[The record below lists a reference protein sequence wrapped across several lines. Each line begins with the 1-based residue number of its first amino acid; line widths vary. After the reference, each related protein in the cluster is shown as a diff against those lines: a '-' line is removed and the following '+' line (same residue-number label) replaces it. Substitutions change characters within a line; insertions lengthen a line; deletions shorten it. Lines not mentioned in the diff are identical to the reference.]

1 MENLMINNYK
11 TEIKY
16 AGDEMF
22 VGTSASGHSQIIDTK
37 GDNKTAASPVELLL
51 IAVGSCT
58 AIDVVSILQKKRQI
72 ITDYK
77 VELTGA
83 RRDEHPR
90 SFTKINIHHIVYG
103 RSVSEKAV
111 ADAIELSDTKY
122 CSVADTLKP
131 KVEITT
137 SFEIIEVE

>member
-1 MENLMINNYK
+1 MLENNYR

-16 AGDEMF
+16 AGEDMF
-22 VGTSASGHSQIIDTK
+22 IGTSASGHSQVIDTK
-37 GDNKTAASPVELLL
+37 SIGKSAASPVELLL

-58 AIDVVSILQKKRQI
+58 AIDVVSILRKKRQI
-72 ITDYK
+72 VSDYK
-77 VELTGA
+77 IEVTGT

-137 SFEIIEVE
+137 SFEIIEDGKE

>member
-1 MENLMINNYK
+1 MTSNYK

-16 AGDEMF
+16 TGNEMF
-22 VGTSASGHSQIIDTK
+22 IGTSASGHSQVIDTK

-58 AIDVVSILQKKRQI
+58 AIDVVSILKKKRQI
-72 ITDYK
+72 VTDYK
-77 VELTGA
+77 VEVTGE
-83 RRDEHPR
+83 RREEHPR

-122 CSVADTLKP
+122 CSVAATLKP
-131 KVEITT
+131 AAEITT
-137 SFEIIEVE
+137 SFEIVEQVKE

>member
-1 MENLMINNYK
+1 MENNYK

-16 AGDEMF
+16 VGDETF
-22 VGTSASGHSQIIDTK
+22 VGTSASGHSQVIDTK
-37 GDNKTAASPVELLL
+37 SVDKKAASPVELLL

-58 AIDVVSILQKKRQI
+58 AIDVVSILKKKRQI
-72 ITDYK
+72 VTDYK
-77 VELTGA
+77 VEVTGT

-111 ADAIELSDTKY
+111 SDAIELSDTKY

-131 KVEITT
+131 KAEITS
-137 SFEIIEVE
+137 SFEIVEAEL

>member
-1 MENLMINNYK
+1 MSENNYK

-16 AGDEMF
+16 IGNEMF
-22 VGTSASGHSQIIDTK
+22 VGTSASGHAQVVDTK
-37 GDNKTAASPVELLL
+37 SVGKSAASPVELLL

-58 AIDVVSILQKKRQI
+58 AIDVVSILEKKRQI
-72 ITDYK
+72 VTDYK
-77 VELTGA
+77 LEVTGK
-83 RRDEHPR
+83 RRDEFPR

-122 CSVADTLKP
+122 CSVAATVKP
-131 KVEITT
+131 TAEITT